1 MYLYQFHV
9 VIHIFFLIDL
19 ISHEKI
25 VQQEK
30 FFITKEAGDFLLNYC
45 KRSFRD
51 LLNQSSNTI
60 LGYRIAK
67 YNTTGTA
74 NSVYGIH

>member
-1 MYLYQFHV
+1 M
-9 VIHIFFLIDL
+9 
-19 ISHEKI
+19 
-25 VQQEK
+25 QQEK

-74 NSVYGIH
+74 NSVYGIHW